1 MFSQNHLTSLK
12 PRAILMGQ
20 VMSQKQTALPG
31 FEKEFSRSHFG
42 GSLLKGNPRDA
53 RPIAVK
59 RPMHL
64 VLKSKKATDARSFLA
79 PARAAGILILV
90 NRVARLHGIKIHRY
104 ANGGNHL
111 HLIIQAPSRSAFQRF
126 LRGTTGVIARMTLGR
141 ERGKA
146 LALDGKATLGRDAV
160 SQGQGASSAFWDARP
175 FTRIIEWGR
184 DFKRTNDYV
193 IKNTLEAL
201 GFVSYTA
208 RRSRPRGS

>member
-1 MFSQNHLTSLK
+1 M
-12 PRAILMGQ
+12 AY
-20 VMSQKQTALPG
+20 KQIALPG
-31 FEKEFSRSHFG
+31 FEREFSRSHFG

-64 VLKSKKATDARSFLA
+64 VLKSKKATGARSFLA
-79 PARAAGILILV
+79 PARAAAILILV

-111 HLIIQAPSRSAFQRF
+111 HLVVQSPSRAAFQRF

-146 LALDGKATLGRDAV
+146 LGPTQAASNNPG
-160 SQGQGASSAFWDARP
+160 GADLPGGAAFWDARP

-201 GFVSYTA
+201 GFVSYAA
-208 RRSRPRGS
+208 RRSRPRGG

>member
-1 MFSQNHLTSLK
+1 M
-12 PRAILMGQ
+12 A
-20 VMSQKQTALPG
+20 QKQMALPG
-31 FEKEFSRSHFG
+31 FEKELSKSHFG
-42 GSLLKGNPRDA
+42 GALLKGNPRDA

-64 VLKSKKATDARSFLA
+64 VLKSKKATGARSFLA
-79 PARAAGILILV
+79 PARAAAILILV
-90 NRVARLHGIKIHRY
+90 NRVARLHCIKIHRY

-111 HLIIQAPSRSAFQRF
+111 HLIVQTPSRAAFQRF

-146 LALDGKATLGRDAV
+146 RALAEGASIDRDGC
-160 SQGQGASSAFWDARP
+160 SQVQGASSAFWDARP

-184 DFKRTNDYV
+184 DFRRTNDYV

-201 GFVSYTA
+201 GFVAYAA
-208 RRSRPRGS
+208 RRPRGG